1 MSKCKYCGKDV
12 GWFKSCHS
20 ECEQKHITGMQQVR
34 ERLLYCFMTKRDF
47 YLEEVEI
54 NRLIESSFI
63 YGTCKETLFV
73 DSLDSAV
80 KNYLNDGIIDETE
93 KWTVARFIQFSG
105 LPQSVLNRNHAIE
118 KILQAE
124 IVQDILNGKKPQP
137 KITIAGSVPF
147 MLAKNET
154 FLWLFREI
162 TFYEQKVHRE
172 YRGRSRGLSF
182 RICKGVY
189 YRIGSFKGTP
199 IDSTYIQ
206 RIGTGNVC
214 LTDRHFYFSCPE
226 KSLKIPYNKV
236 LNIETYSN
244 GICLHKDGIDAKPL
258 FFEGLD
264 GWFCYNVIANLRE

>member
-1 MSKCKYCGKDV
+1 MIV
-12 GWFKSCHS
+12 A
-20 ECEQKHITGMQQVR
+20 
-34 ERLLYCFMTKRDF
+34 DF
-47 YLEEVEI
+47 
-54 NRLIESSFI
+54 R
-63 YGTCKETLFV
+63 GTYKETLFV
-73 DSLDSAV
+73 DVLDSAV
-80 KNYLNDGIIDETE
+80 KNYLNDGIIDEAE

-124 IVQDILNGKKPQP
+124 IIQDILNGKKPQP
-137 KITIAGSVPF
+137 KITVVGSFPF

-226 KSLKIPYNKV
+226 KSLKIPYNRV

-244 GICLHKDGIDAKPL
+244 VYTKMEVMLNHCSLED
-258 FFEGLD
+258 
-264 GWFCYNVIANLRE
+264 